1 MLKVLEFINNCP
13 SIDVAFRRLSSEPYF
28 IDIKFM
34 DGKEEKEYPSY
45 EDIPDKS
52 HYFAMLNYNTLH
64 TENKENEIVR
74 ECRGLVLE
82 ISSSYVPVIRV
93 VRRGFKRFF
102 NFNEP
107 NLSHPDNINFSNNIV
122 TEKMDGTLLLMSF
135 YNNKWHI
142 GTRRNFS
149 LPKSVLDEKETS
161 SLYHVF
167 STVLRDTY
175 YMDDISMFY
184 HAIDS
189 ALDKSPVFKNKKHN
203 VTLCFELCSKY
214 NQIVVDYSSLNAGKL
229 YLLSI
234 FENSSSDDS
243 EYSMSEVMDF
253 VSLLN
258 QHMSISI
265 PNVYTVQSLDD
276 CLKTIK
282 SLPSNH
288 EGIVVRDISNNN
300 RMKFKTED
308 YLSLHKSIDK
318 ITFKKAL
325 SLVKSGNADD
335 ILSRYQSGYYRDLI
349 EEASVKM
356 DLLMTK
362 ISNICLET
370 DNLKLNDISRKDFAS
385 FVTEKCISEKSFI
398 KIYFSAYD
406 GFKPNDILNSLSIK
420 EIIGLVVNL

>member
-1 MLKVLEFINNCP
+1 MLKVLEFINNC
-13 SIDVAFRRLSSEPYF
+13 SSFDVSFKKLSSEPYF

-34 DGKEEKEYPSY
+34 DGKEEKEYSSY

-64 TENKENEIVR
+64 TENKDNEIVR

-82 ISSSYVPVIRV
+82 ITSSPSPFIRV

-107 NLSHPDNINFSNNIV
+107 NLSHPDDINFSCKNNIV

-149 LPKSVLDEKETS
+149 LPESVLDEKETN
-161 SLYHVF
+161 SLYHIF
-167 STVLRDTY
+167 STVLRVTY
-175 YMDDISMFY
+175 YMDASMFY
-184 HAIDS
+184 HAIES
-189 ALDKSPVFKNKKHN
+189 ALDKSSPFKDKKHN

-214 NQIVVDYSSLNAGKL
+214 NRIVVDYSSLNAGKL

-276 CLKTIK
+276 CLKTIN
-282 SLPSNH
+282 SLLPSNH
-288 EGIVVRDISNNN
+288 EGIVVRDMSNNN
-300 RMKFKTED
+300 RMKFKTDD
-308 YLSLHKSIDK
+308 YLSLHKTIDK
-318 ITFKKAL
+318 MTFKKAL
-325 SLVKSGNADD
+325 SLVKSGKADD

-349 EEASVKM
+349 EEASAKLN
-356 DLLMTK
+356 LLMTK
-362 ISNICLET
+362 ISDICLET
-370 DNLKLNDISRKDFAS
+370 DNLKLTDISRKDFAS
-385 FVTEKCISEKSFI
+385 FVKEKCISESSFI

-406 GFKPNDILNSLSIK
+406 GFKPDDILNSLSIK
-420 EIIGLVVNL
+420 EIMCLL